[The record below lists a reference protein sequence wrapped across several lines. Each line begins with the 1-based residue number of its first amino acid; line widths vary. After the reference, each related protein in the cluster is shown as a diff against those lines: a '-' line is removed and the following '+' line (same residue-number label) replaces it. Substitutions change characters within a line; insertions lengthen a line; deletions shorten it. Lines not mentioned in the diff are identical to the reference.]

1 MDQRYEE
8 TIKKYRM
15 SNNDNDKNTDDEDD
29 L

>member
-15 SNNDNDKNTDDEDD
+15 SNNDNDKNIDDEDD